1 MRMPSIC
8 LDEGLAKYLHQFRT
22 CFSRPQYQYVETILL
37 GLLLCEGRRT
47 LSGIQRQVASETSLS
62 GLSRFLSQAPWS
74 VADICRQGQAAF
86 QAELGPMVQA
96 EHARQRRERHRRRGH
111 PRSTVVTG
119 YLIGDDSVTT
129 KPRGRRMGSLGQH
142 YATTA
147 QGMVDGHCLVQALY
161 VLLGRQY
168 VLEPQMYV
176 QRAVCRAEE
185 IALRSKVDIM
195 VETIQAF
202 VPLPDTTTHVLLD
215 SWYTSKRVW
224 RAARDRGFLIT
235 SGLRGNRHLH
245 VADPT
250 SQQGTSWQRVDEYAR
265 QLTADDFVPL
275 AWPGS
280 GRRLYVHTVTTR
292 IRKLYRCQLVIL
304 RDPQHD
310 QYRFWASSDL
320 QADAATLVAHIAQ
333 RWAIEV
339 LFADVKE
346 LLGLDHYQ
354 VMSAQAIRR
363 FWLLALMAYTFLE
376 RERARLRREHGRPVT
391 IGEAARSI
399 QRRHWARCLSW
410 LQEQFTVHHVP
421 LSDRQ
426 ALLLA

>member
-1 MRMPSIC
+1 MRIPSIC

-47 LSGIQRQVASETSLS
+47 LSGIQRQVASATSLS

-129 KPRGRRMGSLGQH
+129 KPRGRRMGGLGQH

-265 QLTADDFVPL
+265 QLTDDDFVPL

-320 QADAATLVAHIAQ
+320 QADAAILVAHIAQ